1 MRLQSA
7 SCAGSIPA
15 PVSPVKRL
23 AWLPWALFVLAVI
36 VNGAFFRESQ
46 DARAESA
53 RLRRSLDSLAV
64 VQGRVDTVTVERWRT
79 LTRIETHRDTLRDS
93 LTITDTVEV
102 RTFIA
107 VQDSVITACHAV
119 ISSCEEG
126 KRVRD
131 HRIAALDSLNRDTE
145 RRLTASQRK
154 ATRDKLVALGIGAL
168 AGFVWPR

>member
-1 MRLQSA
+1 MKRVDAL
-7 SCAGSIPA
+7 IPLIPLVA
-15 PVSPVKRL
+15 L
-23 AWLPWALFVLAVI
+23 IGALFYALLVVDRA
-36 VNGAFFRESQ
+36 G
-46 DARAESA
+46 DTARAESA

-154 ATRDKLVALGIGAL
+154 ATRDKLVTGLAMFGLGWL
-168 AGFVWPR
+168 AKP